1 MSNSLWPNGLQ
12 QARFHCPSPTPRAYS
27 NSCPSSQWCHPTTS
41 SSVVPFS
48 FCFQSFLALKSFPVS
63 RFFTLDGQSIGV
75 SASASFLP
83 NQSGL
88 VSFRIDWLALLVV
101 QGTFKSLLQHHSS
114 KASILQCSAFFI
126 VQISHPYMT
135 TGETIALTRWTFV
148 GKVMSLLFN
157 VVSRLFF
164 NMLSSFSSKDQG
176 SRF

>member
-1 MSNSLWPNGLQ
+1 MSRL
-12 QARFHCPSPTPRAYS
+12 
-27 NSCPSSQWCHPTTS
+27 
-41 SSVVPFS
+41 
-48 FCFQSFLALKSFPVS
+48 
-63 RFFTLDGQSIGV
+63 FTLDGQSIGV

-88 VSFRIDWLALLVV
+88 VSFRIDWLALPVV

-114 KASILQCSAFFI
+114 KASILQCLAFFI

-157 VVSRLFF
+157 MLSRLIITF
-164 NMLSSFSSKDQG
+164 LPR
-176 SRF
+176 SRVF